1 MANAP
6 IIIGLA
12 TVILLLILT
21 GVVGLVYGVN
31 GIRTMMTWSFFLLL
45 YFAINLVVAA
55 VLSMLIFKAGFS
67 IKSSAIFAL
76 AQSIAFLLVLFLFDK
91 GLNIIDVSRMIP
103 IKEAN
108 STIVQNPG
116 G

>member
-31 GIRTMMTWSFFLLL
+31 GIRAMMAWSFFLLL